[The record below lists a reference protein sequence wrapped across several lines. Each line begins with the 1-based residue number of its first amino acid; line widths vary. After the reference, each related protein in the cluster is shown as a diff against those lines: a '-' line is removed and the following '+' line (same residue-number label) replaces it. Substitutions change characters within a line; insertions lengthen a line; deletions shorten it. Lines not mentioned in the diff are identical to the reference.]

1 MKTHVDIDLS
11 VLEYKK
17 LSEPAE
23 LLYFNLNEPL
33 CTEQT
38 PSFLQQSRTIKLPAI
53 NIGQVHAAKII
64 RTIKKWAGGR
74 IKFRYSLKNHK
85 KNYRKI

>member
-17 LSEPAE
+17 LSEPVE
-23 LLYFNLNEPL
+23 LLFFNLNEPL
-33 CTEQT
+33 STEET

-53 NIGQVHAAKII
+53 NIGQVHAVK
-64 RTIKKWAGGR
+64 
-74 IKFRYSLKNHK
+74 SLENL
-85 KNYRKI
+85 